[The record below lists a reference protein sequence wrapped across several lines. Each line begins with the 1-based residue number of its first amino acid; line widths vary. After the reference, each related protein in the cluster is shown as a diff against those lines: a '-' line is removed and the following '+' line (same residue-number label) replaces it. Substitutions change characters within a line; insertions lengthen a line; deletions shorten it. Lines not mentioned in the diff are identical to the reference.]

1 MLSDTADGSEVD
13 AAIGVE
19 ILTTAGINPAES
31 IITFAGSESTAW
43 IDANGFNSAN
53 IRYLDPN
60 TEYTVN
66 YTLTNMFG
74 ESVTDSITFTTSGKG
89 YGLSEIVLSDVE
101 GGKSA
106 SVSGRLRKGETAQLI
121 IAVYDGANTSRLIG
135 AKLESVECSVE
146 DKTFTV
152 TVDADANNTV
162 KAFLWDDMTPLKNYA
177 K

>member
-1 MLSDTADGSEVD
+1 
-13 AAIGVE
+13 
-19 ILTTAGINPAES
+19 
-31 IITFAGSESTAW
+31 
-43 IDANGFNSAN
+43 
-53 IRYLDPN
+53 
-60 TEYTVN
+60 
-66 YTLTNMFG
+66 MFG
-74 ESVTDSITFTTSGKG
+74 ESVTDSITFTTSRKG